1 MEDIKMKERQPVSR
15 DLTHT
20 ILAALSIGV
29 LIAASFWILSPF
41 LISII
46 WAGLIVI
53 ATWPVLERFEK
64 RFAKKR
70 GIAVALMT
78 ILLLLTILV
87 PITFAI
93 VTIVDNAD
101 TIAVQ
106 VKSLSTFSLSSPP
119 DWLERIPL
127 AGEKLSARWMAFAAL
142 NPEERSARVVP
153 YVQKAFTWF
162 VAQAGSMGMTM
173 LHFLL
178 TVIIAAILYAKG
190 EVVKSGF
197 LSFARRLAGVQ
208 GEEVAILAAKAVR
221 GVVLGVVL
229 TAIIQATIGGIGL
242 FIAGV
247 PAAGLLTAVMVMLC
261 LAQIGPFLVLVPAV
275 IWLYWSGQPVWGT
288 VLLVVTLVAGTIDN
302 VIRPFL
308 IKKGADLPLV
318 LIFSG
323 VIGGLIAFGIV
334 GLFIGPVVLAVT
346 YTLLKAW
353 VKGDVQE
360 EAEDEAEG

>member
-1 MEDIKMKERQPVSR
+1 MRVKVPVTP

-20 ILAALSIGV
+20 VLSVLSIGI
-29 LIAASFWILSPF
+29 LIAASFWTLLPF
-41 LISII
+41 LTPII

-53 ATWPVLERFEK
+53 ATWPVLEMLEA
-64 RFAKKR
+64 RFAKRR

-78 ILLLLTILV
+78 LVLLLMILLPVTL
-87 PITFAI
+87 AI
-93 VTIVDNAD
+93 ITIVDNAD
-101 TIAVQ
+101 TIAAQ
-106 VKSLSTFSLSSPP
+106 ARSLTTFSLSAPP
-119 DWLERIPL
+119 EWLERIPL
-127 AGEKLSARWMAFAAL
+127 AGEKLAARWNAFAAL
-142 NPEERSARVVP
+142 NAEERSARVIP
-153 YVQKAFTWF
+153 LLQKAFTWF
-162 VAQAGSMGMTM
+162 AAQAGGIGMTM

-190 EVVKSGF
+190 EVVRAGF
-197 LSFARRLAGVQ
+197 LSFARRLAGSQ

-229 TAIIQATIGGIGL
+229 TALIQATVGGVGL
-242 FIAGV
+242 LITGV

-261 LAQIGPFLVLVPAV
+261 LAQLGPFLVLVPAV

-288 VLLVVTLVAGTIDN
+288 VLLVITAVAGTIDN
-302 VIRPFL
+302 VVRPFL
-308 IKKGADLPLV
+308 IRKGADLPLL

-323 VIGGLIAFGIV
+323 VIGGLIAFGVV

-353 VKGDVQE
+353 VKGNGQDE
-360 EAEDEAEG
+360 ETASENK